1 MIDDYEIK
9 KEKEKINKKISSS
22 AFIHIYA
29 DNKRNKNN
37 KCIQIIDELKKNEG
51 EIIYIFKNNELSF
64 NNQTKLEIP
73 KKNRIV
79 EVKYYEIFK
88 NDNKKIN
95 RKIHG
100 SQIFSNLIKVNEK
113 NYLYN

>member
-9 KEKEKINKKISSS
+9 KEKEKINKKICRSG
-22 AFIHIYA
+22 FIHIYE

-37 KCIQIIDELKKNEG
+37 KHIQIIDKFKKNEG
-51 EIIYIFKNNELSF
+51 EKIYIFKNNELSF

-79 EVKYYEIFK
+79 DIKYYEIFK
-88 NDNKKIN
+88 YDNKKIN

-113 NYLYN
+113 NYLYD

>member
-22 AFIHIYA
+22 AFIHIYV

-51 EIIYIFKNNELSF
+51 EIIYIYLKIMNYPLI
-64 NNQTKLEIP
+64 TKQSW
-73 KKNRIV
+73 
-79 EVKYYEIFK
+79 KYQ
-88 NDNKKIN
+88 
-95 RKIHG
+95 RKIE
-100 SQIFSNLIKVNEK
+100 SLI
-113 NYLYN
+113 

>member
-22 AFIHIYA
+22 AFIHIYV

-51 EIIYIFKNNELSF
+51 EIIYILKIMNYHLI
-64 NNQTKLEIP
+64 TKQSG
-73 KKNRIV
+73 
-79 EVKYYEIFK
+79 
-88 NDNKKIN
+88 NKKI
-95 RKIHG
+95 K
-100 SQIFSNLIKVNEK
+100 KK
-113 NYLYN
+113 